1 MRTHLR
7 VNLAL
12 FANLAVWAACT
23 QPGQTEIARGNVLAT
38 RKDFEGALQA
48 YRAAAEAA
56 PNRAHPRELLGHL
69 LFDSGRRAE
78 ARAAY
83 QDALRVEPEAALEAR
98 LGLARLDAEAREF
111 DRALGRLNEVLEK
124 QPNNLYALLSRA
136 SLELRAGGAEA
147 AQRAISDTAKAM
159 AIDQKSS
166 AVLFLRGSSFLA
178 AGSLAEAEAAFGLLE
193 RRHPNS
199 PLAWYGYARVASA
212 RGDKAAALRHLR
224 IAREKALERSE
235 EWKTAD
241 VLSDPMLRSLREDP
255 EFAAAIGA
263 SR

>member
-7 VNLAL
+7 GNLAL
-12 FANLAVWAACT
+12 FANLAVWADCT
-23 QPGQTEIARGNVLAT
+23 QPGHTEIARGNVLAT

-69 LFDSGRRAE
+69 LFDSGRPAE

-98 LGLARLDAEAREF
+98 LGLARLDAEAGEF
-111 DRALGRLNEVLEK
+111 DRATQRLSEVLEK

-136 SLELRAGGAEA
+136 SLELRAGGPEA
-147 AQRAISDTAKAM
+147 AQRAIADTAKAM

-178 AGSLAEAEAAFGLLE
+178 AGDLGQAQAAFELLE
-193 RRHPNS
+193 HTHSAS

-224 IAREKALERSE
+224 NARDKALGRAE
-235 EWKTAD
+235 EWKSSD
-241 VLSDPMLRSLREDP
+241 ILSDPALRWLR
-255 EFAAAIGA
+255 
-263 SR
+263 

>member
-56 PNRAHPRELLGHL
+56 PRRAHPREVLGHL
-69 LFDSGRRAE
+69 LFDLGRPAE
-78 ARAAY
+78 ARASY

-98 LGLARLDAEAREF
+98 LGLARLDAEAGEF
-111 DRALGRLNEVLEK
+111 DRATQRLSEVLEK

-136 SLELRAGGAEA
+136 SLELRAGGPEA
-147 AQRAISDTAKAM
+147 AQRAIADTAKAM

-178 AGSLAEAEAAFGLLE
+178 AGDLGQAQAAFELLE
-193 RRHPNS
+193 RTHSAS
-199 PLAWYGYARVASA
+199 PLAWYGYARVSSA
-212 RGDKAAALRHLR
+212 RGDKASALRHLR
-224 IAREKALERSE
+224 TARDKALEGAE
-235 EWKTAD
+235 EWKSAD
-241 VLSDPMLRSLREDP
+241 VLSDPALRWLREDP